1 MSVALMAD
9 ERVDRTLFDLA
20 EDAIARARKAGA
32 DAAEACLESSR
43 SFTVKVQ
50 GGTIDSLKQSAT
62 RGLGLRVFVNG
73 AEGFVSSTDLR
84 PASLDDLARQAVA
97 LARFSTPD
105 EWNAVVTPDEAG
117 EPQMDLALYDPAVLE
132 LPAEEKIARALELER
147 LVLAYDP
154 RVKRTDSVGV
164 SSRDGQFVIANSSGL
179 MRGYTTTSISA
190 YAVALADD
198 GDGKQQSGGY
208 GRSHR
213 WLADLPSMESIAKEA
228 ARRAVARLGA
238 RPVPTA
244 KVPVIL
250 HPDIAAS
257 WLAEMFGA
265 WSGENVLKKS
275 SWLSEKLG
283 ETIASPLVT
292 IVDDSVQPRGYG
304 SSPVD
309 GDGVAS
315 RRNVLL
321 DRGRCAMFVYDSYN
335 ARRAKTQ
342 STGNATRGYGSTP
355 GIGFGNLFFAPG
367 TESPEAI
374 LAKVDRGFYM
384 DDQGSFGFNDVTGD
398 YSFQAQG
405 QWIEKGEKVQA
416 VEGVTVASTSLDML
430 KNVAAAGNDLV
441 FDGSVASPTLL
452 ISEMT
457 VSGT

>member
-1 MSVALMAD
+1 MSVALVAD
-9 ERVDRTLFDLA
+9 ERVDRTLFDVA
-20 EDAIARARKAGA
+20 EDAIARAKRAGA
-32 DAAEACLESSR
+32 DHVEACLESSR

-50 GGTIDSLKQSAT
+50 GGAIESLKQSAT

-73 AEGFVSSTDLR
+73 AEGFVSSTDLA

-105 EWNAVVTPDEAG
+105 EWNAVVTPAEAG
-117 EPQMDLALYDPAVLE
+117 EPRMDLALYDPAVVE
-132 LPAEEKIARALELER
+132 LPAETKIARALELER
-147 LVLAYDP
+147 LALAYDP

-179 MRGYTTTSISA
+179 ARGYTTTSISA
-190 YAVALADD
+190 YVVALADD

-213 WLADLPSMESIAKEA
+213 WLADLPEMEAIAKEA

-250 HPDIAAS
+250 HPDIAAT
-257 WLAEMFGA
+257 WLAEMFDA

-292 IVDDSVQPRGYG
+292 IVDDGVQPRGFG

-315 RRNVLL
+315 RRNVLV

-335 ARRAKTQ
+335 ARRAKTR
-342 STGNATRGYGSTP
+342 STGNAARGYASTP
-355 GIGFGNLFFAPG
+355 GIGYGNLSFAAG
-367 TESPEAI
+367 GESPEAI
-374 LAKVDRGFYM
+374 LAKVDRGFFM
-384 DDQGSFGFNDVTGD
+384 DDQGSYGFNDVTGD

-405 QWIEKGEKVQA
+405 HWIEKGEKVHA

-430 KNVAAAGNDLV
+430 KNVVAVGNDLV

-452 ISEMT
+452 IAEMT

>member
-1 MSVALMAD
+1 MSAALLAD
-9 ERVDRTLFDLA
+9 ARVDRALFDVA
-20 EDAIARARKAGA
+20 EAALARARRAGA
-32 DAAEACLESSR
+32 DHAEACLESSR
-43 SFTVKVQ
+43 SFSVKVQ
-50 GGTIDSLKQSAT
+50 GGAIDSLKQSAT

-84 PASLDDLARQAVA
+84 PESLDDLARQAVA

-105 EWNAVVTPDEAG
+105 EWNAVVTPDDAG
-117 EPQMDLALYDPAVLE
+117 EPEMDLALFDPALLE

-147 LVLAYDP
+147 VALGYDP

-179 MRGYTTTSISA
+179 MRGYSTTSVSA
-190 YAVALADD
+190 YVVALADD

-213 WLADLPSMESIAKEA
+213 WLADLPSMESIAKES
-228 ARRAVARLGA
+228 ARRAVARLDA
-238 RPVPTA
+238 RPVKTA
-244 KVPVIL
+244 RVPVIL

-257 WLAEMFGA
+257 WLAEMFDA
-265 WSGENVLKKS
+265 FSGENVLKKS

-292 IVDDSVQPRGYG
+292 IVDDGVQPRGYG
-304 SSPVD
+304 SSPID
-309 GDGVAS
+309 GDGVAT
-315 RRNVLL
+315 RKNLL
-321 DRGRCAMFVYDSYN
+321 VERGRCAMFVYDAYN
-335 ARRAKTQ
+335 ARRAKTR
-342 STGNATRGYGSTP
+342 STGNSARGYSSTP
-355 GIGFGNLFFAPG
+355 GIGYGNLHFAAG
-367 TESPEAI
+367 SETPEAI
-374 LAKVDRGFYM
+374 LAKVDRGFLM
-384 DDQGSFGFNDVTGD
+384 DDQGSYGFNDVTGD

-405 QWIEKGEKVQA
+405 QWIEKGEKVHA

-430 KNVAAAGNDLV
+430 KNVVAVGNDLV

-452 ISEMT
+452 IAEMT